1 MRTSWRHTSRSDLL
15 PSSDSVPHHT
25 PSHKPP
31 SPNPGDTPVWFI
43 PAEFRPRINAFCR
56 CLSSYPSINWHY
68 SNPSCPHAQR
78 HKQPPPPPHHHP
90 HPYMSPH
97 THSIVSQ
104 TSHHLNSLPA
114 ESAHVSGHL
123 LNLFPAG
130 YCWRVPPCPT
140 LHVQPLFSTQC
151 LDFHS
156 NKEHTP
162 SSSTVTLSCLY
173 PPLPAV
179 FNAKL
184 SATWKARESR
194 SCSNSHV
201 HQSVLFH
208 SSSLHCVFIIEGLA
222 WNWIVLGF
230 HGRRLW
236 LVQRERVFVAFDWR
250 QPSFLLLF
258 RPNGHQNC

>member
-1 MRTSWRHTSRSDLL
+1 MTSADACPRTL
-15 PSSDSVPHHT
+15 PSTGTTLTIHVHT
-25 PSHKPP
+25 PRDTSSPLHPPTLTPTLTWGHTLTPSWVRLLTTSTASRLSQPTSPAIYSTFFQPATVDESHPAPP
-31 SPNPGDTPVWFI
+31 
-43 PAEFRPRINAFCR
+43 CM
-56 CLSSYPSINWHY
+56 SSHF
-68 SNPSCPHAQR
+68 
-78 HKQPPPPPHHHP
+78 
-90 HPYMSPH
+90 SPH
-97 THSIVSQ
+97 SVLTFIQ
-104 TSHHLNSLPA
+104 
-114 ESAHVSGHL
+114 
-123 LNLFPAG
+123 
-130 YCWRVPPCPT
+130 
-140 LHVQPLFSTQC
+140 
-151 LDFHS
+151 

-201 HQSVLFH
+201 HQSILFH

-236 LVQRERVFVAFDWR
+236 LVQRERLFVAFDWR

-258 RPNGHQNC
+258 TPNGHQNC